1 MSKNPPRLSIATE
14 KVCFII
20 VKAREFNVKDA
31 VTDPDDASNAT
42 DDNMVSVLE
51 DHGEDPVADEIR
63 GFIGA
68 LNEDEQIDLVV

>member
-1 MSKNPPRLSIATE
+1 MSKNPPSLSIATE

-20 VKAREFNVKDA
+20 AKAREFDVKDV

-42 DDNMVSVLE
+42 DDSMVSVLE
-51 DHGEDPVADEIR
+51 DHREDSVADEIL

-68 LNEDEQIDLVV
+68 LN